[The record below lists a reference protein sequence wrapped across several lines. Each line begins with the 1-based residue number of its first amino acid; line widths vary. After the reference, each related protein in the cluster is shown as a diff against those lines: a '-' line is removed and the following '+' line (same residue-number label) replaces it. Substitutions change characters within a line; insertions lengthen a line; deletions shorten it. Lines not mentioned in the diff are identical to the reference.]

1 LDRGLQ
7 RIYGGF
13 HSRKAAFGAVNRAED
28 RMDVRVDQPRQDKL
42 PLEVDHRGG
51 GPNQRRDLCIRADG
65 NDGVAFEGDR
75 LLDRAGL
82 IGRVDL
88 SVSEDDIRLAVLSGP
103 GVGEP

>member
-1 LDRGLQ
+1 MDRGLQ

-51 GPNQRRDLCIRADG
+51 GPNQRRDLSASVPTETMVLPLKAIACWIERA
-65 NDGVAFEGDR
+65 
-75 LLDRAGL
+75 
-82 IGRVDL
+82 
-88 SVSEDDIRLAVLSGP
+88 
-103 GVGEP
+103 